1 MSTYSDSDSAK
12 IAIITVHSLLTIVN
26 IVGNSLV
33 CVIIMKNTLMRT
45 SINYLLM
52 NLAIADMVVAIF
64 FVPRHLL
71 VHTFRH
77 PEGVAGTLVCKL
89 LTGGNLA
96 WVGGTASIVT
106 LIAIATE
113 RYFTVVY
120 PLGNRSK
127 LTNGRLKVIILSSWI
142 IGVIFMSPTFVV
154 KDFDKE
160 RGLCVPMWPEDWEG
174 KTYSL
179 LWLLLLA
186 VFPVSLMTVLY
197 CRVIYTLWF
206 RRSNLN
212 PRQQGVVRIRKRVT
226 LIAITVSVIFGVC
239 WLAQSISYVVM
250 FHIRTH
256 VFGNVSYV
264 VCTTMIMVNSAIN
277 PFIYALL
284 SQRFRKRIKAMISC
298 SGICV
303 GANCRLGISWPR
315 RPRRMES

>member
-1 MSTYSDSDSAK
+1 MATYSDSDSAK
-12 IAIITVHSLLTIVN
+12 IAIITVHSVLTIVN

-33 CVIIMKNTLMRT
+33 CVVIMKNTLMRT

-52 NLAIADMVVAIF
+52 NLAIADMVLAIF

-77 PEGVAGTLVCKL
+77 PDGVAGTLVCKL

-106 LIAIATE
+106 LVAIATE

-120 PLGNRSK
+120 PLGNRSTP
-127 LTNGRLKVIILSSWI
+127 TNGRLKVIILSSWI

-206 RRSNLN
+206 QRSNLN
-212 PRQQGVVRIRKRVT
+212 LQQQGVVRIRKRVT
-226 LIAITVSVIFGVC
+226 LIALTVSVIFGVC

-284 SQRFRKRIKAMISC
+284 SQRFRTRIKAMISC
-298 SGICV
+298 RGNCV
-303 GANCRLGISWPR
+303 GANCRLGIPWR
-315 RPRRMES
+315 R

>member
-1 MSTYSDSDSAK
+1 MSTYSDFDSAK
-12 IAIITVHSLLTIVN
+12 IAIITVHSVLTIVN

-33 CVIIMKNTLMRT
+33 CVVIMKYKLMRT
-45 SINYLLM
+45 SINCLLM

-64 FVPRHLL
+64 FVPRHIL
-71 VHTFRH
+71 VHTFSH
-77 PEGVAGTLVCKL
+77 PDGVTGTSVCKL

-106 LIAIATE
+106 LVVIAIE

-120 PLGNRSK
+120 PLGNRSN
-127 LTNGRLKVIILSSWI
+127 LTNGKLKVIIPSSWI
-142 IGVIFMSPTFVV
+142 FGAIFMVPTFLV

-160 RGLCVPMWPEDWEG
+160 RGLCVPMWPKDWTG
-174 KTYSL
+174 IAYSL
-179 LWLLLLA
+179 SWLLVLA
-186 VFPVSLMTVLY
+186 VFPVSLMMVLY

-206 RRSNLN
+206 KRSELIL
-212 PRQQGVVRIRKRVT
+212 RQQGVVRIRKRVT

-239 WLAQSISYVVM
+239 WLAQSISYVLM

-256 VFGNVSYV
+256 VFGNVMYV

-284 SQRFRKRIKAMISC
+284 SQRFRKKIKEMMTC
-298 SGICV
+298 TVICV
-303 GANCRLGISWPR
+303 GAIYKLYPKRKS
-315 RPRRMES
+315 RRME